1 MKNKKVKQSICD
13 ALNHKENRTKR
24 SLFMWVWMEQ
34 DSSPCRICFRTCN
47 FMWQKWRSIL
57 NRRPTKKGEVMQSDW
72 EYINE
77 IKKQALNELLSR
89 HKQSRAKISSQ
100 CDTLI
105 SKKLVEVMIKE
116 LD

>member
-1 MKNKKVKQSICD
+1 
-13 ALNHKENRTKR
+13 
-24 SLFMWVWMEQ
+24 
-34 DSSPCRICFRTCN
+34 
-47 FMWQKWRSIL
+47 
-57 NRRPTKKGEVMQSDW
+57 MQSDW